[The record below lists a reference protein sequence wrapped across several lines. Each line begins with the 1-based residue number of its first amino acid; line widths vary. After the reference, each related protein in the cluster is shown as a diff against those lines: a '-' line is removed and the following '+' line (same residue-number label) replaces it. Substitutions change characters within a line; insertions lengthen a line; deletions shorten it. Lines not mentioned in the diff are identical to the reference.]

1 MGQRDSYQDPTTQT
15 MVMVTG
21 AHTQCQFALH
31 PPVDTLPPSL
41 FPDVPMADMVQMI
54 EVPRSEQEGT
64 PTFDPQA
71 TVPNFEGLSTGSGGR
86 PIGVV
91 DETLPTD
98 IFTHD
103 DDELILSVEAADSS
117 LDTPDRA

>member
-64 PTFDPQA
+64 PTLDPQP
-71 TVPNFEGLSTGSGGR
+71 TISNFEGLSTESGGH
-86 PIGVV
+86 PIGVI
-91 DETLPTD
+91 DETLPSD
-98 IFTHD
+98 IFIQD
-103 DDELILSVEAADSS
+103 DDELILSAGAADCN
-117 LDTPDRA
+117 LDNADRA